1 MLKAHTHTHTH
12 THTQGYKRIAKAV
25 WIRQEEEC
33 ASPWY
38 IMFFSQLVT
47 VLLKCHVT
55 MCYNIQWWILNFRA
69 SWQIFVCNISITL
82 WRLTVYESL
91 PTTMKV
97 QLRGKSR
104 DSCMPFHFSRCW
116 DQHVLVLVM
125 CSSSLWQSL
134 YLCVCSLHV
143 LSCPLQSESDS
154 NTISLCVC
162 CLYPCLQDKLQ
173 Q

>member
-1 MLKAHTHTHTH
+1 MLKAH

-47 VLLKCHVT
+47 VLLECHVT
-55 MCYNIQWWILNFRA
+55 MCYNIQWWIWNFRG

-82 WRLTVYESL
+82 WRLPEYESL

-97 QLRGKSR
+97 QDPSRGKSR

-116 DQHVLVLVM
+116 DVLVLM

-134 YLCVCSLHV
+134 YLCVWFTCTKLPPTIWIWFKHH
-143 LSCPLQSESDS
+143 LTLCLLF
-154 NTISLCVC
+154 ISLSAR
-162 CLYPCLQDKLQ
+162 
-173 Q
+173 